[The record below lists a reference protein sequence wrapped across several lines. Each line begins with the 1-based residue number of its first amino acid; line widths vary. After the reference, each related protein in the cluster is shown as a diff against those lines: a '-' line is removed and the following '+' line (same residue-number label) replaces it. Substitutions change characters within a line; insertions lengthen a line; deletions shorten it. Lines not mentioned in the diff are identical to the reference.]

1 MRPRKNNDRLNLRAL
16 DCALRCL
23 RALPASP
30 SASYVMLHTLHY
42 IKRCAPASLDLC
54 VAVAEE
60 GEERRG
66 EALSRFS
73 ERLSRGNA
81 GRAPLSLFLGLQS
94 LPLVSSFTF
103 STERGKTCPC
113 YRVRTQSEQIHTFE
127 ALGSSEMSTSNKPP

>member
-1 MRPRKNNDRLNLRAL
+1 MRPRKNNNRLNLRAM

-23 RALPASP
+23 QALPASP

-54 VAVAEE
+54 VAAAAE

-81 GRAPLSLFLGLQS
+81 GRAPLSLFLGPSVSPTCLLLHIFHGEGENVPL
-94 LPLVSSFTF
+94 LPSEN
-103 STERGKTCPC
+103 TE
-113 YRVRTQSEQIHTFE
+113 
-127 ALGSSEMSTSNKPP
+127 